1 MQVSNATSS
10 FTSNA
15 NSAFSNGANGG
26 AAPSFQSLLG
36 QLTDYVKESPAQRME
51 AAILAQLGITPQQ
64 LADMSPADRQKV
76 EDKVKEIM
84 KKEIQAQQQQQQEQM
99 QAQTQQLTSPSTT
112 HSSSKHETTINLAI

>member
-1 MQVSNATSS
+1 MQVPNATSS